1 MYTSPSFTSSKFG
14 VITCSRWT
22 IFHPHI
28 DIGTLHAS
36 TPKDNLNF
44 LKVATAFIIIYR
56 ARWVSRI
63 CDEPFCQ
70 MPYYGEM
77 MDLFE
82 QTNWEKERWEQ
93 DRISSESVN
102 ILLTDYS
109 QRPCTLTLR
118 AFYSLFIMY
127 ASSSFVHYWFR
138 KAWIPRNNNLYWDLK
153 KGSSLEPIGI
163 SESCQL
169 ARVEWSF
176 FSWRVYTHHQ
186 RTRERNRERDRE

>member
-1 MYTSPSFTSSKFG
+1 MWWTLLPNALLWRDDGSF
-14 VITCSRWT
+14 
-22 IFHPHI
+22 
-28 DIGTLHAS
+28 
-36 TPKDNLNF
+36 
-44 LKVATAFIIIYR
+44 R
-56 ARWVSRI
+56 A
-63 CDEPFCQ
+63 DELR
-70 MPYYGEM
+70 ER
-77 MDLFE
+77 
-82 QTNWEKERWEQ
+82 ERWEQ

-127 ASSSFVHYWFR
+127 ASSSFMHYWFS
-138 KAWIPRNNNLYWDLK
+138 KAWIPKNNNLYWDLK
-153 KGSSLEPIGI
+153 KGSSLGPIGI

-186 RTRERNRERDRE
+186 RTREKQREMENKRNKAEKRAI